1 MGSFPRIGDP
11 FDSAAQFFHALTHKI
26 KFPYQ
31 EGVIRERSPPPD
43 LVDEVLLLINVLS
56 ARLKDFAQKSHFR
69 EGLFPLFHTDL
80 HTSNM
85 IIDEQYN
92 LVAVIDWEDAFIA
105 P

>member
-31 EGVIRERSPPPD
+31 EELLRERSPPD

-56 ARLKDFAQKSHFR
+56 ARLKDFAQKCHFR
-69 EGLFPLFHTDL
+69 EGPFPLFHTDL
-80 HTSNM
+80 HSSNM
-85 IIDEQYN
+85 IIDAQYN
-92 LVAVIDWEDAFIA
+92 LVAVINWEDTFNA